1 MAANPFVAREPE
13 LAELEQFLEQVRA
26 GSAQV
31 VFVAGEAGAGKSA
44 LLHEFIRHAEAGDPS
59 VVAALGQCSAQ
70 TGVGD
75 AYLPFREVLTALT
88 GTDDEQQARSAVTPT
103 NAARLQEL
111 ARVSAETLL
120 DVAPD
125 LVGIFVPG
133 ASLIAKILSKAAQN
147 SKLANKLAQVEAK
160 PPINPTLEQAQIF
173 QQYTQTLQAL
183 AKDHTLILILDDLH
197 WADSASLNLLFHLAR
212 RLQDSRVLLVGAY
225 RPEDVALGRDGKRHP
240 LEPVLNELRRYQG
253 DIVIDLD
260 ATREHEGRAFVDA
273 LIDSEPNRL
282 DEAFRQELFVRT
294 GGHPLFT
301 IELLRNLQ
309 ERGDLVRDATGRWV
323 RSPTLEWE
331 LLPARV
337 EGVIEERIARL
348 TDELRQTLTIGSV
361 MGLDF
366 LAQVIGRVQQIPERT
381 LLGNL
386 ARELDKRHHL
396 IQEKGETTVGQ
407 QMLSWYRF
415 SHALV
420 QEYLYSDLGEGER
433 RLLHGDV
440 AAALEEL
447 YAGLTDAVA
456 VQLAY
461 HFLAARRAD
470 KAVHYLTLAGEQA
483 VRAVAYTEASRHF
496 TEALAQLA
504 TLPETPERTQRE
516 LGLLLSLGAVLT
528 ARKGYTDP
536 QVVATYSRM
545 RELLPKLGQVPE
557 IFPALMALERLY
569 AFGGKGQLQYEVAA
583 QALDLAESLQDPKL
597 LMGGHQVM
605 GNALLLKGQF
615 AAARTHFEQS
625 LALYDPQ
632 EKYAINLPDDP
643 GVAAGAQLGWT
654 LWRLGFAE
662 QALVRSQAALKVA
675 QGFANR
681 PYPET
686 NALYI
691 LALIHFMRRDAP
703 ATRQTAE
710 AAIALAVKHG
720 FSYQEAMSRVLYGWA
735 QVEQGEIERGIEQI
749 QRSVAALSTIN
760 VAGILAPV
768 LAVLASVYGQVDRVD
783 EGLALAAEVQE
794 MGDRPMRMEA
804 DLYLLQGTLQMKRGD
819 DDQAAEASL
828 QRAIAI
834 TREQE
839 AKSYELRATV
849 QLARL
854 WRAQGKSPKA
864 RQMLADLYGWF
875 SEGFDTVDL
884 REAKALLDELQMT
897 GA

>member
-1 MAANPFVAREPE
+1 MAINPFVGRERE
-13 LAELEQFLEQVRA
+13 LAELEQLLEQAMA
-26 GSAQV
+26 GLAQV
-31 VFVAGEAGAGKSA
+31 VFVAGEAGAGKSS
-44 LLHEFIRHAEAGDPS
+44 LLQEFIRHAEAVDPD

-88 GTDDEQQARSAVTPT
+88 GGDDEQQARSAITPA

-160 PPINPTLEQAQIF
+160 QPINPTLEQAQIF
-173 QQYTQTLQAL
+173 QQYTQALQAL

-212 RLQDSRVLLVGAY
+212 QLQDSRVLLVGAY

-240 LEPVLNELRRYQG
+240 LEPVLNELRRYRG

-282 DEAFRQELFVRT
+282 DAAFRQELFVRT

-323 RSPTLEWE
+323 RGPQLEWE

-337 EGVIEERIARL
+337 EGVIEERVARL

-366 LAQVIGRVQQIPERT
+366 LAQVVGRVQQIQERT

-396 IQEKGETTVGQ
+396 VQERGETTVGQ

-420 QEYLYSDLGEGER
+420 QDFLYSDLGEGER

-461 HFLAARRAD
+461 HFLAARRAA
-470 KAVHYLTLAGEQA
+470 KAVNYLTLAGEQA

-496 TEALAQLA
+496 TQALAQLA
-504 TLPETPERTQRE
+504 TLPETPERAQRE
-516 LGLLLSLGAVLT
+516 LGLLLSLGEALT
-528 ARKGYTDP
+528 AIKGYTDP
-536 QVVATYSRM
+536 EVAGIYSRM
-545 RELLPKLGQVPE
+545 RVLLPKLGQVPE

-569 AFGGKGQLQYEVAA
+569 SMSNKALLEYEVAA
-583 QALDLAESLQDPKL
+583 QALDLAQSLQDPKL
-597 LMGGHQVM
+597 LVGGHQIM
-605 GNALLLKGQF
+605 GNALFLKGQF
-615 AAARTHFEQS
+615 AAARTHLEQS
-625 LALYDPQ
+625 LARYDPQ
-632 EKYAINLPDDP
+632 EEYVLNLPDDP
-643 GVAAGAQLGWT
+643 GVIVSACLGWT
-654 LWRLGFAE
+654 LWLLGFAE
-662 QALVRSQAALKVA
+662 QALVRSQAAVKLA

-681 PYPET
+681 PYPEAM
-686 NALYI
+686 ALFF
-691 LALIHFMRRDAP
+691 LAMLHSLRRDA
-703 ATRQTAE
+703 AAARQTVE
-710 AAIALAVKHG
+710 AAIALATKHG
-720 FSYQEAMSRVLYGWA
+720 FPYVETLARVTYAWV
-735 QVEQGEIERGIEQI
+735 QVDQGEIETGIEQI
-749 QRSVAALSTIN
+749 QRSVAALRTMSAVSS
-760 VAGILAPV
+760 VAPALVELAR
-768 LAVLASVYGQVDRVD
+768 VYGQVDRVE
-783 EGLALAAEVQE
+783 EGLALVAEVQE
-794 MGDRPMRMEA
+794 MGDRPMWMEA
-804 DLYLLQGTLQMKRGD
+804 DLYLVQGMLHMKRVDGG
-819 DDQAAEASL
+819 QAAEASF

-834 TREQE
+834 AREQE
-839 AKSYELRATV
+839 AKFLELRATV
-849 QLARL
+849 HLARL
-854 WRAQGKSPKA
+854 WRAQGKSLEA
-864 RQMLADLYGWF
+864 RQILAEIYGWF

-884 REAKALLDELQMT
+884 REAKALLDELQMA